1 MYKQISLLVLLS
13 ALAVSTSFAQKGDL
27 FAGTW
32 EGTLKAD
39 QDIPIIFHIE
49 KNKNGGWT
57 SSADSPLQS
66 AYGIP
71 CDATTVSGN
80 TIAISMK
87 SLNALF
93 EGSLLNDS
101 IINGNFTQGVKLPL
115 TLRRSR
121 EELAEAVADSLPYS
135 VDEVLVPVS
144 KAILSAT
151 FFQPDQIT
159 TSTAILL
166 IAGSG
171 PTDRDGNNPIIPG
184 KNNSLLQL
192 ADSLA
197 RRGFAVL
204 RYDKRGIGKSKLA
217 AGTTEDSVTITDM
230 IQDAVA
236 LYHWLKKMNYD
247 QVYFVGHSE
256 GSLVGM
262 SAATQVPC
270 NGFVSLEGAGRK
282 ATDILKEQFATQLDA
297 ATQQRIGGMLDSLA
311 HGMDVVTT
319 DATLLTLFRPSVQPY
334 MKSWLPLDPA
344 AIVGSLSC
352 PVLII
357 QGTRDI
363 QTSETDAKLLAAQ
376 AKSGQLVLVKNMNHV
391 LKIVNSSDRTANIQ
405 AYSKPDLP
413 VANEVIS
420 SISNFILT
428 HQNQ

>member
-1 MYKQISLLVLLS
+1 M
-13 ALAVSTSFAQKGDL
+13 
-27 FAGTW
+27 
-32 EGTLKAD
+32 
-39 QDIPIIFHIE
+39 
-49 KNKNGGWT
+49 
-57 SSADSPLQS
+57 
-66 AYGIP
+66 
-71 CDATTVSGN
+71 
-80 TIAISMK
+80 
-87 SLNALF
+87 
-93 EGSLLNDS
+93 
-101 IINGNFTQGVKLPL
+101 
-115 TLRRSR
+115 
-121 EELAEAVADSLPYS
+121 
-135 VDEVLVPVS
+135 
-144 KAILSAT
+144 
-151 FFQPDQIT
+151 
-159 TSTAILL
+159 
-166 IAGSG
+166 
-171 PTDRDGNNPIIPG
+171 PG

-197 RRGFAVL
+197 RHGFAVL

-230 IQDAVA
+230 VQDAVA

-270 NGFVSLEGAGRK
+270 NGFISLEGAGRK
-282 ATDILKEQFATQLDA
+282 ATDILKEQFASQLDA
-297 ATQQRIGGMLDSLA
+297 AAQQRVAGMLDSLA
-311 HGMDVVTT
+311 SGMDVTPT
-319 DATLLTLFRPSVQPY
+319 DPTLFTLFRPSVQPY

-413 VANEVIS
+413 VANEVIR